1 MLDYYTKKA
10 KQDDKDCKNFLG
22 IEDDSEINN
31 NIKECYNNI
40 VNNYLNV
47 KFSSNKKIYLKE
59 EKIKDLTKDIKKI
72 INSLSPSFRDLKDSM
87 NINDYIKVKVIKD
100 ENFSTRVIDGF
111 AMTKNVCSKKM
122 REKQEKPKIL
132 ILDLDLNEHKIKE
145 PLKKKDEIP
154 RGLYKIENIKKK
166 IVSLE
171 VNVILLNKGIGNLLL
186 ESLLTI
192 SKLVIIVNV
201 KSSSLRKIARCTKGE
216 VISSLNQFLELD
228 TDKNNLKENPN
239 KLSTNFLG
247 SCIAFEI
254 KSISGSQQ
262 KKLKHKKDIIED
274 FSTYDSSYFNNL
286 ILSNNRKLMIFDGC
300 NNMLFQTLLL
310 YGQSKQSLSEIK
322 NLLKNEIFSTVREFF
337 LEKNVLYY
345 LFCNIPPKINDEEK
359 EKEIEKKNE
368 EESKQIELEINN
380 NSLCKE
386 VNNKMKDKIN
396 PFEISLSKQK
406 CSADIGKIVNTKIF
420 SDITNEENVIRIG
433 RRGSD
438 CIEDKEKLKN
448 RNNNISTI
456 SNKIRLDNDVKK
468 NNINQ
473 LNKDIHLLEKTPIN
487 KVNNSLNMNNNIDN
501 SSNDINKRNNS
512 NLSNIPNLTPLS
524 NNEKMSFYLISNI
537 NKGSSKDLKEM
548 IENSKQIKEKSLLPS
563 YNKNSAKELNS
574 EKSDKKAKINLEL
587 TKYPSECF
595 KYNSNKIVS
604 KIFGST
610 EQQLALNKEK
620 SELLKSKNTFDNDCQ
635 NKNINKI
642 CFGSYINGFDTSPI
656 ITNKTSLKLIRLSM
670 CKGDSNIILNNPI
683 SNSEKSEKDRY
694 QIPSVNNSITENALL
709 KSLNFI
715 CENMEVVNLIYY
727 KSKYRENDKSLSK
740 ALLDIISE
748 IDKPV
753 ENAITSKIEENQ
765 YIQKIIIDSIEE
777 KDKFLSKMIIEMLTE
792 NEGKNINE
800 KIEEKYKLLGNQI
813 LDNMSEKKRN
823 FMKIIIDT
831 IGEKDKCLC
840 KMIIDMIAKKE
851 NPLNRTF
858 IDMIAEKDKIYGKKI
873 VDILG
878 EKYKPLCENIIGV
891 IADKDKQLGKTIID
905 MISEKDKPLGKII
918 IDITAGKENKCNK
931 CKNPM
936 ANHFYYLYD
945 SNFSRIKIEL
955 LTNSDSN
962 LEKIINFLVSKN
974 EDFKKNYLDN
984 PLIEKIDYNSD
995 IYFYGFCQVC
1005 KDIVT
1010 PLIKMHK
1017 DLFNYSSAKFFKHI
1031 FNNEKICNRNDVKKF
1046 NISSL
1051 IEKKECKHLSFH
1063 NINRIFITRYGSLK
1077 FEYEKIGKYDLI
1089 AIQNI
1094 PDKNHPNFFS
1104 KEINSLQCLKI
1115 ITLITKN
1122 LEEEHKEL
1130 IKIKVTSNN
1139 NNISFLNNINSQ
1151 TGCQQLNI
1159 IDLTMNLLNSL
1170 KEYLKDE
1177 GKERENPSSKNM
1189 PEISLSSIPEKESLD
1204 TKENDSI
1211 EKFKKI
1217 SQLKLDNSSENLD
1230 DSSKK
1235 DISKF
1240 SDKDKKF
1247 REAVDYLMKKCED
1260 NYKTVGFLK
1269 KIYFKIAQTKV
1280 LYNKI
1285 RSILNIIKILISLEL
1300 ILRDEENKN
1309 KSSLQLKTNN
1319 SNLSFIAD
1327 KNANKAINTA
1337 EINNNENKDKEEI
1350 KNELN
1355 INDSMKSKTPKV
1367 AFKTPDKIINNHKV
1381 EGISKVILGDFNLP
1395 SNNDSSGQKE
1405 NDKSNINNN
1414 NNSNIE
1420 DKKSDKN
1427 IFNKN
1432 SKNDINEICPFK
1444 SDPNKN
1450 FLKLNSVNATNIKK
1464 ENIPNELKI
1473 NLEKSNNVTKEDNI
1487 ENKNNEN
1494 QNTENKN
1501 IESKNIENG
1510 EKIILPTENLI
1521 KLLVGK
1527 YVTTFNDEEN
1537 YSNINEN
1544 EIYKQLLETINFYD
1558 SQQNEYPNAIKE
1570 KDLSSIVSYAI
1581 SSSKYK
1587 NFIKGKTIL
1596 LDIKRDIS
1604 DKNAAFL
1611 SLSENNKKDIN
1622 LEKKNSNEESV
1633 KKATED
1639 ENIFLYNSLLLFDSS
1654 NINFSIQTSDSNSSS
1669 SQPKKTKINRML
1681 EAEILC
1687 KDSNSEKITI
1697 NIGSLNEKKFEPQQ
1711 APSRKMTMSR
1721 QTINNTMTSPNI
1733 FSPQQQSES
1742 DKTFRQIETDFETI
1756 DKKMCEFY
1764 GSIRTI
1770 KDEIKKISKCS
1781 KFESISKAFNTPE
1794 NYNFLN
1800 NNKDE
1805 ISLQKNNSNN
1815 INNKIELKKNE
1826 ILSNFVIS
1834 FNKSK
1839 LRKREKFQEFSKKPD
1854 EGNINIIDA
1863 IGKLYFSEELIPQ
1876 TDINV
1881 IIYYPRQFE
1890 ALRIA
1895 YCCTYEDLIL
1905 SITQSY
1911 KWEGVSGGKSNAS
1924 FYKTK
1929 DEKYLFKSINKNEFN
1944 MFLEIAYYY
1953 FQHIDEYLFHKMPS
1967 VLMKILGVYEIR
1979 IRKNENNKT
1988 KTENYY
1994 LMMMENLN
2002 YGFNKQNN
2010 KIKIKSYDL
2019 KGSTINRYIQNIG
2032 NDQKGDIVLL
2042 DSNFKQDFKNEPLP
2056 LKKDLYGLLL
2066 VSVYND
2072 TLFLSKMGI
2081 IDYSLLLHI
2090 KELKEYN
2097 SEIRVGI
2104 IDYVRKYTWDKKL
2117 EHLVKT
2123 IINGFNSPTII
2134 NPNDYKERFLAAI
2147 KSYFIG
2153 I

>member
-274 FSTYDSSYFNNL
+274 FSNYDSSYFNNL

-1051 IEKKECKHLSFH
+1051 IEKKECKHLSF
-1063 NINRIFITRYGSLK
+1063 L
-1077 FEYEKIGKYDLI
+1077 
-1089 AIQNI
+1089 
-1094 PDKNHPNFFS
+1094 
-1104 KEINSLQCLKI
+1104 
-1115 ITLITKN
+1115 
-1122 LEEEHKEL
+1122 
-1130 IKIKVTSNN
+1130 
-1139 NNISFLNNINSQ
+1139 
-1151 TGCQQLNI
+1151 
-1159 IDLTMNLLNSL
+1159 
-1170 KEYLKDE
+1170 
-1177 GKERENPSSKNM
+1177 
-1189 PEISLSSIPEKESLD
+1189 
-1204 TKENDSI
+1204 
-1211 EKFKKI
+1211 
-1217 SQLKLDNSSENLD
+1217 
-1230 DSSKK
+1230 
-1235 DISKF
+1235 
-1240 SDKDKKF
+1240 
-1247 REAVDYLMKKCED
+1247 
-1260 NYKTVGFLK
+1260 
-1269 KIYFKIAQTKV
+1269 
-1280 LYNKI
+1280 
-1285 RSILNIIKILISLEL
+1285 
-1300 ILRDEENKN
+1300 
-1309 KSSLQLKTNN
+1309 
-1319 SNLSFIAD
+1319 
-1327 KNANKAINTA
+1327 
-1337 EINNNENKDKEEI
+1337 
-1350 KNELN
+1350 
-1355 INDSMKSKTPKV
+1355 
-1367 AFKTPDKIINNHKV
+1367 
-1381 EGISKVILGDFNLP
+1381 
-1395 SNNDSSGQKE
+1395 
-1405 NDKSNINNN
+1405 
-1414 NNSNIE
+1414 
-1420 DKKSDKN
+1420 
-1427 IFNKN
+1427 
-1432 SKNDINEICPFK
+1432 
-1444 SDPNKN
+1444 
-1450 FLKLNSVNATNIKK
+1450 
-1464 ENIPNELKI
+1464 
-1473 NLEKSNNVTKEDNI
+1473 
-1487 ENKNNEN
+1487 
-1494 QNTENKN
+1494 
-1501 IESKNIENG
+1501 
-1510 EKIILPTENLI
+1510 
-1521 KLLVGK
+1521 
-1527 YVTTFNDEEN
+1527 
-1537 YSNINEN
+1537 
-1544 EIYKQLLETINFYD
+1544 
-1558 SQQNEYPNAIKE
+1558 
-1570 KDLSSIVSYAI
+1570 
-1581 SSSKYK
+1581 
-1587 NFIKGKTIL
+1587 
-1596 LDIKRDIS
+1596 
-1604 DKNAAFL
+1604 
-1611 SLSENNKKDIN
+1611 
-1622 LEKKNSNEESV
+1622 
-1633 KKATED
+1633 
-1639 ENIFLYNSLLLFDSS
+1639 
-1654 NINFSIQTSDSNSSS
+1654 
-1669 SQPKKTKINRML
+1669 
-1681 EAEILC
+1681 
-1687 KDSNSEKITI
+1687 
-1697 NIGSLNEKKFEPQQ
+1697 
-1711 APSRKMTMSR
+1711 
-1721 QTINNTMTSPNI
+1721 
-1733 FSPQQQSES
+1733 
-1742 DKTFRQIETDFETI
+1742 
-1756 DKKMCEFY
+1756 
-1764 GSIRTI
+1764 
-1770 KDEIKKISKCS
+1770 
-1781 KFESISKAFNTPE
+1781 
-1794 NYNFLN
+1794 
-1800 NNKDE
+1800 
-1805 ISLQKNNSNN
+1805 
-1815 INNKIELKKNE
+1815 
-1826 ILSNFVIS
+1826 
-1834 FNKSK
+1834 
-1839 LRKREKFQEFSKKPD
+1839 
-1854 EGNINIIDA
+1854 
-1863 IGKLYFSEELIPQ
+1863 
-1876 TDINV
+1876 
-1881 IIYYPRQFE
+1881 
-1890 ALRIA
+1890 
-1895 YCCTYEDLIL
+1895 
-1905 SITQSY
+1905 
-1911 KWEGVSGGKSNAS
+1911 
-1924 FYKTK
+1924 
-1929 DEKYLFKSINKNEFN
+1929 
-1944 MFLEIAYYY
+1944 
-1953 FQHIDEYLFHKMPS
+1953 
-1967 VLMKILGVYEIR
+1967 
-1979 IRKNENNKT
+1979 
-1988 KTENYY
+1988 
-1994 LMMMENLN
+1994 
-2002 YGFNKQNN
+2002 
-2010 KIKIKSYDL
+2010 
-2019 KGSTINRYIQNIG
+2019 
-2032 NDQKGDIVLL
+2032 
-2042 DSNFKQDFKNEPLP
+2042 
-2056 LKKDLYGLLL
+2056 
-2066 VSVYND
+2066 
-2072 TLFLSKMGI
+2072 
-2081 IDYSLLLHI
+2081 
-2090 KELKEYN
+2090 
-2097 SEIRVGI
+2097 
-2104 IDYVRKYTWDKKL
+2104 
-2117 EHLVKT
+2117 
-2123 IINGFNSPTII
+2123 
-2134 NPNDYKERFLAAI
+2134 
-2147 KSYFIG
+2147 
-2153 I
+2153 